1 VNGQTARACAGS
13 KGICPDRQP
22 VAAAGTGD
30 EAFQLE
36 RFQSRGDGLTG
47 GADGLGKKFVRER
60 QFDFDTTIDRGAVRT
75 GELQEFRPQSFS
87 VPDVPKLGEALLALA
102 KLIEQGVDDY
112 LGRGWDLKQRSFDV
126 CSDRDHG
133 GVGERD
139 ELLIVSERGEERA
152 RRAEAEHDPPP
163 RPATGRNH
171 DDSGFHDQ
179 QRRWGKVADAMDGAD
194 AEPAT
199 RTA

>member
-1 VNGQTARACAGS
+1 VC
-13 KGICPDRQP
+13 
-22 VAAAGTGD
+22 
-30 EAFQLE
+30 
-36 RFQSRGDGLTG
+36 
-47 GADGLGKKFVRER
+47 ER

-87 VPDVPKLGEALLALA
+87 VCDVPKLGEALLALA
-102 KLIEQGVDDY
+102 KLIEQSVDDY
-112 LGRGWDLKQRSFDV
+112 LGRGRDLKQRSFDV

-133 GVGERD
+133 GVGEGD

-163 RPATGRNH
+163 PRPATDGNH
-171 DDSGFHDQ
+171 DDSGLHDQ